1 MMKTNELA
9 PARAFLKKRFPE
21 GARVLCAVSG
31 GLDSMCLLDF
41 MARQEGFSVVA
52 AHFNHQLRGEYADR
66 DEAFVRDIC
75 AVRNIPFVSGSGD
88 TRRLAERTG
97 MSVEESARRLRYA
110 FLEQR
115 ARAYRCD
122 AILTA
127 HHADDNAE
135 TMLLNLVRGT
145 GSAGLAGIPPVRGNV
160 CRPFLQ
166 ITRAELEKYAAAHNL
181 PHVEDETN
189 GDPDA
194 AARNLLRQSVMPVLR
209 QLNPRFAEN
218 MARTASILQ
227 AENEALETQAADL
240 ADQAKVLPEGAAIPC
255 LLLTQAPEAVA
266 ERAVLRL
273 MAQAA
278 GHRKDLTATHVTA
291 VLDLARGGRTD
302 LEVSLPYGLTARRKK
317 YTLELA
323 RRPARLEAVPI
334 TVGQTVT
341 FGTWTVTLSETPEG
355 RDGWAVA
362 PPEGAPLLVTAWR
375 PDDRMRL
382 PGGRG
387 PRSLKRLCAER
398 GILPGQRD
406 TLPVLRIGGAP
417 AAVPGIGVHTDF
429 TPAACETA
437 AYVRFYQQTEEK
449 HHEK

>member
-9 PARAFLKKRFPE
+9 PARAFLKKRFPQ

-41 MARQEGFSVVA
+41 MARQADFSVIA
-52 AHFNHQLRGEYADR
+52 AHFNHQLRGENADR
-66 DEAFVRDIC
+66 DEAFVEGLC
-75 AVRNIPFVSGSGD
+75 AVRNIPFVSGTGD
-88 TRRLAERTG
+88 TRALAERTG
-97 MSVEESARRLRYA
+97 MTVEEAARRLRYG
-110 FLEQR
+110 FLEQT
-115 ARAYRCD
+115 ARTYRCD

-166 ITRAELEKYAAAHNL
+166 ITRAELAEYAAAHNV

-227 AENEALETQAADL
+227 AENEALEVQAADL
-240 ADQAKVLPEGAAIPC
+240 ADQAKVLPEGVTIPC
-255 LLLTQAPEAVA
+255 LLLTEAPEAVA

-273 MAQAA
+273 LAQTAR
-278 GHRKDLTATHVTA
+278 HRKDLTAAHVTA

-317 YTLELA
+317 YSLELTQRSA
-323 RRPARLEAVPI
+323 RPEAVPI
-334 TVGQTVT
+334 AVGQTVT
-341 FGTWTVTLSETPEG
+341 FGAWTVTLAETPEG
-355 RDGWAVA
+355 NGGWAVA
-362 PPEGAPLLVTAWR
+362 LPEGAPLSVTAWR
-375 PDDRMRL
+375 PDDRLRL

-387 PRSLKRLCAER
+387 ARSLKRLCAER
-398 GILPGQRD
+398 GIPTWQRD
-406 TLPVLRIGGAP
+406 TLPVLRIGERP

-429 TPAACETA
+429 APAACEPA
-437 AYVRFYQQTEEK
+437 AYVRFYQKTEEK
-449 HHEK
+449 HHEE

>member
-9 PARAFLKKRFPE
+9 PARAFLKKRFPQ

-41 MARQEGFSVVA
+41 MARQADFSVIA
-52 AHFNHQLRGEYADR
+52 AHFNHQLRGENADR
-66 DEAFVRDIC
+66 DEAFVEGLC
-75 AVRNIPFVSGSGD
+75 AVRNIPFVSGTGD
-88 TRRLAERTG
+88 TRALAERTG
-97 MSVEESARRLRYA
+97 MTVEEAARRLRYG
-110 FLEQR
+110 FLEQT
-115 ARAYRCD
+115 ARTYRCD

-166 ITRAELEKYAAAHNL
+166 ITRAELAEYAAAHNV

-227 AENEALETQAADL
+227 AENEALEVQAADL
-240 ADQAKVLPEGAAIPC
+240 ADQAKALPEGVTIPC

-273 MAQAA
+273 MAQTA
-278 GHRKDLTATHVTA
+278 GHRKDLTAAHVEA
-291 VLDLARGGRTD
+291 VLELARGRRTD
-302 LEVSLPYGLTARRKK
+302 LEVSLPYGLTARRQK
-317 YTLELA
+317 YSLELT
-323 RRPARLEAVPI
+323 RRPARPEAVPI
-334 TVGQTVT
+334 AVGQTVT
-341 FGTWTVTLSETPEG
+341 FGAWTVSLSPEPGAGG
-355 RDGWAVA
+355 RAVA
-362 PPEGAPLLVTAWR
+362 LPEGASLSVTAWR
-375 PDDRMRL
+375 PDDRLRL

-387 PRSLKRLCAER
+387 ERSLKRLCAER
-398 GILPGQRD
+398 GIPPWQRD
-406 TLPVLRIGGAP
+406 TLPVLRIGEQP

-429 TPAACETA
+429 TPAACEPA
-437 AYVRFYQQTEEK
+437 AYVRFYQETEEK
-449 HHEK
+449 HHEE